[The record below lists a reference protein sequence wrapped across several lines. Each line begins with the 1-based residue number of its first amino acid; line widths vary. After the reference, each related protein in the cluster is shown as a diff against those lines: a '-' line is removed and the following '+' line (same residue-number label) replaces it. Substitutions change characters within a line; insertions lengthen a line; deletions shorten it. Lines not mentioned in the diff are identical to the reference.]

1 MIVHALHTDLIV
13 CLYRC
18 EVKLGKESNA
28 AKGIANKTLT
38 DAGVDL
44 QKHAP
49 GNMTKNL
56 ADSLKTKYNLSK
68 TSKTLASNKSAL
80 KDLQQT
86 LQEAGKLPP
95 SMP

>member
-1 MIVHALHTDLIV
+1 MIVHAMHVDLVV

-18 EVKLGKESNA
+18 EVKLGKESSS
-28 AKGIANKTLT
+28 AKTIVHQTLT
-38 DAGVDL
+38 QAGVDL

-56 ADSLKTKYNLSK
+56 SHSLQTKLTLSK
-68 TSKTLASNKSAL
+68 TSKTLAGNKSAL